1 MYKHQSKHFFPRR
14 WKGSRTDPCV
24 GRDPGLEG
32 CRRALPFSST
42 YCMHDVTPHCALPT
56 GDRTGALLQKDKQC
70 DGLLKLTDEG
80 DQGDDTG

>member
-1 MYKHQSKHFFPRR
+1 MYKYQSKHFFHE
-14 WKGSRTDPCV
+14 G
-24 GRDPGLEG
+24 GRAHVLCWQRSWFGG
-32 CRRALPFSST
+32 MQTALPFSST

-70 DGLLKLTDEG
+70 GGLLKLTDEG